1 MTDPRQTF
9 ELRGHEEA
17 ENVFR
22 TALASGRLHHAW
34 LISGPAG
41 IGKATLAFRLAR
53 LLLNGEDSDSPA
65 GRRITAATH
74 GDLLEISRAV
84 DEKKGRLRGEITAA
98 DVRPVQSFL
107 HHTATEGGWRVVIV
121 DGAEFLNRFAA
132 NALLKILEEPPPQ
145 AILLL
150 TTASPGKLLPT
161 IRSRCRALALSPVS
175 DHDMRA
181 ILPDVPED
189 VLVRAHGSPGRALF
203 LAQDRDGAI
212 AGFVAEILAGK
223 ALNAEMLPLIDRI
236 ARETEGFALLC
247 DLLGEGLAERA
258 RSAARRGDLLLAD
271 SSARQCSE
279 LDTLKRQ
286 TDGFNLDKAQAIRQA
301 VERAAGM

>member
-1 MTDPRQTF
+1 MTDPRHTF
-9 ELRGHEEA
+9 DLRGHEAA
-17 ENVFR
+17 EETFR
-22 TALASGRLHHAW
+22 AALASGRLHHAW

-53 LLLNGEDSDSPA
+53 ILLNGEDPA
-65 GRRITAATH
+65 SAAARRITAGTH

-121 DGAEFLNRFAA
+121 DGAEYLNRFAA
-132 NALLKILEEPPPQ
+132 NALLKILEEPPPK

-150 TTASPGKLLPT
+150 TTASPGRLLPT
-161 IRSRCRALALSPVS
+161 IRSRCRALALSPLP
-175 DHDMRA
+175 DADMR
-181 ILPDVPED
+181 LLVPDVPED
-189 VLVRAHGSPGRALF
+189 VLARSHGSPGRALF

-212 AGFVAEILAGK
+212 AAFVAEILAGK
-223 ALNAEMLPLIDRI
+223 TLTADMLPFIDRI

-247 DLLGEGLAERA
+247 DLLGEGLADRA
-258 RSAARRGDLLLAD
+258 RSAARRGDLPVAD

-279 LDTLKRQ
+279 LDTLRRQ

-301 VERAAGM
+301 VELAAGT

>member
-1 MTDPRQTF
+1 MTDPRHTF

-22 TALASGRLHHAW
+22 SALASGRLHHAW

-53 LLLNGEDSDSPA
+53 LLLNGEDPDSPA
-65 GRRITAATH
+65 GRRVTAATH

-98 DVRPVQSFL
+98 DVRPVQTFL

-132 NALLKILEEPPPQ
+132 NALLKFLEEPPPR

-161 IRSRCRALALSPVS
+161 IRSRCRTLALSPVS
-175 DHDMRA
+175 DLDMRA

-189 VLVRAHGSPGRALF
+189 VLARAHGSPGRALF

-279 LDTLKRQ
+279 LDTLRRQ

-301 VERAAGM
+301 VELAAGT